1 MLLIDAALSLD
12 PVQKIVLRLV
22 IYFNRSLQTQSF
34 AVDFNMWTY
43 KHGGKHHW
51 KQLWF
56 EPS

>member
-34 AVDFNMWTY
+34 AVDFNM
-43 KHGGKHHW
+43 
-51 KQLWF
+51 
-56 EPS
+56 